1 MFKFSLTALAVA
13 SLLPAAYADEIETL
27 TVYSSRI
34 AQPIEKSLAT
44 VTVLERDEII
54 ARQAT
59 DLPALLSQLPG
70 VNVARNGGRGQNSGV
85 FIRGGNTAH
94 TLILIDGVR
103 TGSATLGQASLA
115 MIPLELIERI
125 EVIRGPRAAWYG
137 SDALAGVIAI
147 TTRKQ
152 QNTSLNLGVGSYGL
166 LESDVGVQQQ
176 YGALQLHANMG
187 YSRADGFN
195 VQPALDP
202 DKDGFWQ
209 RFARFGANYQTDIG
223 QFYWHTHVN
232 SGRYDFDTAF
242 GNADRSDVL
251 QRSHVLGWQ
260 QQGDTLGQQLQVSRN
275 LDQDTTFSPTT
286 RNPFITVRD
295 EVNYQLSQQVTTDLN
310 LLLGANWYQE
320 EVEKAAPTYSETK
333 RSNRAV
339 FTGVQYQPEN
349 WLFEAAARQDDF
361 SQYGKERTWQLASG
375 YYFSPEWLLRVSRG
389 SAFKVPSFNQLF
401 WPGFGNPGLK
411 PETSVSDEV
420 ALRYSSAY
428 IQSELVLFDR
438 ELTNLIQGTQK
449 AENVLLATAKGVE
462 FSFAIQH
469 AAWTHQF
476 GYTRLVARNEQTKQ
490 PLVQRPKHSV
500 NLRSSWQHKQW
511 QAFATLDTQ
520 SATFQGYNWDTESDH
535 PDLRGF
541 TLLGLGASY
550 QLTSQWLVQ
559 AKLDNL
565 TDKQYQTVIGY
576 ATAGR
581 NIGLQLRY
589 QGF

>member
-1 MFKFSLTALAVA
+1 MFKSSLTALAVA

-34 AQPIEKSLAT
+34 AQPIEKSLAA

-54 ARQAT
+54 ARQAA

-70 VNVARNGGRGQNSGV
+70 VNIARNGGRGQNSGV
-85 FIRGGNTAH
+85 FIRGGNTGH
-94 TLILIDGVR
+94 TLILVDGVR

-152 QNTSLNLGVGSYGL
+152 QDTSLNVGVGSFGL

-176 YGALQLHANMG
+176 HGALQLHANIG

-209 RFARFGANYQTDIG
+209 RFARFGANYQTVAG
-223 QFYWHTHVN
+223 QFYWHSQIN
-232 SGRYDFDTAF
+232 SGRYDFDAA
-242 GNADRSDVL
+242 NNVDRSDVL

-260 QQGDTLGQQLQVSRN
+260 QQGETLGQQLQVSRN

-286 RNPFITVRD
+286 RNPFKTVRD
-295 EVNYQLSQQVTTDLN
+295 EVNYQLNQQVATDLN

-320 EVEKAAPTYSETK
+320 EVEKAAPAYSESK

-349 WLFEAAARQDDF
+349 WLFEAAGRQDDF
-361 SQYGKERTWQLASG
+361 SQYGKERTWQLAGG
-375 YYFSPEWLLRVSRG
+375 YYFTPAWLLRVSRG
-389 SAFKVPSFNQLF
+389 TAFKVPSFNQLF
-401 WPGFGNPGLK
+401 WPGFGNPALK

-420 ALRYSSAY
+420 ALRYSTAN

-438 ELTNLIQGTQK
+438 ELTNLIQGTEK

-469 AAWTHQF
+469 AAWQHQF
-476 GYTRLVARNEQTKQ
+476 GYTRLDARNEQSKQ

-500 NLRSSWQHKQW
+500 NLRSSWQHEQW
-511 QAFATLDTQ
+511 QAFTTVDYQ
-520 SATFQGYNWDTESDH
+520 SATFQGLNFDTMIDH
-535 PDLRGF
+535 PDLGGF

-550 QLTSQWLVQ
+550 QLTPQWLVQ

-581 NIGLQLRY
+581 NFGLQLRY

>member
-1 MFKFSLTALAVA
+1 MFKSSLTALAVA

-34 AQPIEKSLAT
+34 AQPIEKSLAA

-54 ARQAT
+54 ARQAA

-70 VNVARNGGRGQNSGV
+70 VNIARNGGRGQNSGV
-85 FIRGGNTAH
+85 FIRGGNTGH
-94 TLILIDGVR
+94 TLILVDGVR

-152 QNTSLNLGVGSYGL
+152 QDTSLNVGVGSFGL

-176 YGALQLHANMG
+176 HGALQLHANIG

-209 RFARFGANYQTDIG
+209 RFARFGANYQTVAG
-223 QFYWHTHVN
+223 QFYWHSQIN
-232 SGRYDFDTAF
+232 SGRYDFDAANNF
-242 GNADRSDVL
+242 DRSDVL

-260 QQGDTLGQQLQVSRN
+260 EQGETLGQQLQVSRN

-286 RNPFITVRD
+286 RNPFKTVRD
-295 EVNYQLSQQVTTDLN
+295 EVNYQLNQQVATDLN

-320 EVEKAAPTYSETK
+320 EVEKAAPAYSESK

-349 WLFEAAARQDDF
+349 WLFEAAGRQDDF
-361 SQYGKERTWQLASG
+361 SQYGKERTWQLAGG
-375 YYFSPEWLLRVSRG
+375 YYFAPAWLLRVSRG
-389 SAFKVPSFNQLF
+389 TAFKVPSFNQLF
-401 WPGFGNPGLK
+401 WPGFGNPALK

-420 ALRYSSAY
+420 ALRYSTAH
-428 IQSELVLFDR
+428 IQAELVLFDR
-438 ELTNLIQGTQK
+438 ELTNLIQGTEK

-469 AAWTHQF
+469 AAWQHQF
-476 GYTRLVARNEQTKQ
+476 GYTRLDARNEQSKQ
-490 PLVQRPKHSV
+490 PLMQRPKHSV
-500 NLRSSWQHKQW
+500 NLRSSWQHEQW
-511 QAFATLDTQ
+511 QAFTTVDYQ
-520 SATFQGYNWDTESDH
+520 SATFQGFNFDTKLDH
-535 PDLRGF
+535 PDLGGF

-550 QLTSQWLVQ
+550 QLTPQWLVQ

-581 NIGLQLRY
+581 NFGLQLRY